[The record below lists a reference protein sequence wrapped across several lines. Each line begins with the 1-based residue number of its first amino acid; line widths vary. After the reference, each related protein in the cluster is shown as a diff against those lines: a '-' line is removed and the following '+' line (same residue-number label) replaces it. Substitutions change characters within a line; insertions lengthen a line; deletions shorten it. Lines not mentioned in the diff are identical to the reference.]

1 MAESR
6 RHQGVPGTIADPQ
19 QEEVAGSAAS
29 DAEETAHS
37 GLVPQMGMMTR
48 ALMAS
53 PVGKTIIWLLLGIL
67 LVVVA
72 TTYGQIRLNR
82 WSKPFYDALSRR
94 DFRDFLYQLAVFFF
108 IASILLVLNVAQ
120 RWLGETLKL
129 KLREGMV
136 GDLIRL
142 WMLPRRAFWLANA
155 GPIGANPD
163 QRMHED
169 ARHLCE
175 LSGDLGIGLLQASI
189 LLIAFS
195 GVLWTL
201 SSDFAFHIAGRI
213 FSIPGFMVWAAVIYA
228 AAGSLLS
235 YWVGGTLINRNAERY
250 AREADLRISMV
261 RVNEHVDGISLA
273 AGEADESR
281 RVELH
286 LATVLAA
293 TRRLVTGL
301 TNLTWI
307 TAGFGWVTLVAPILV
322 AAPLYFAGKLTF
334 GGLMMASA
342 AFTQAQSALRWFVDN
357 FSVIADWRATLL
369 RVASFRRALVTA
381 DVVPHIESRI
391 TYAEGAPDRIV
402 MENLEVA
409 SSSGC
414 DVLRER
420 QVMVSAGERV
430 LIVGEPG
437 TNKTQLFRALT
448 GLWPWGAGRIEH
460 PKDEAIVFI
469 PRGTPY
475 LPRATLREVLAYPM
489 DVERFDQGAFAR
501 SLSRLGLERLVPALD
516 TTQRW
521 DRELSGD
528 EQLTL
533 AFARVLLQ
541 APPWILI
548 DDTLRSL
555 DGDTLERFMDA
566 LTHELQHTGVIHIG
580 GGQARN
586 PIFSRTLHLI
596 KAPATHTV
604 GRDDS
609 TAAPLPTTDGGSTF
623 GQ

>member
-1 MAESR
+1 MAKLRRVRGEPSTIAES
-6 RHQGVPGTIADPQ
+6 
-19 QEEVAGSAAS
+19 EEIVSATAS
-29 DAEETAHS
+29 DAEEAAHS
-37 GLVPQMGMMTR
+37 GLVPQLGMMVR
-48 ALMAS
+48 ALSAS
-53 PVGKTIIWLLLGIL
+53 PVGKTIIVLIAEIF

-94 DFRDFLYQLAVFFF
+94 DFRDFLYQLAVFFL
-108 IASILLVLNVAQ
+108 IAGILLVLNVAQ
-120 RWLGETLKL
+120 KWLGETLKVR
-129 KLREGMV
+129 LREGLV
-136 GDLIRL
+136 GDLIHH

-175 LSGDLGIGLLQASI
+175 LSADLGVGLLQASI
-189 LLIAFS
+189 LLVAFT
-195 GVLWTL
+195 GVLWVL
-201 SSDFAFHIAGRI
+201 SSNFSFHVAGHIFA
-213 FSIPGFMVWAAVIYA
+213 IPGFMVWAAIIYA

-235 YWVGGTLINRNAERY
+235 YWVGAALVYRNAERY
-250 AREADLRISMV
+250 AREADLRFAMI

-286 LATVLAA
+286 LAAVLAA
-293 TRRLVTGL
+293 TRRLVMGL
-301 TNLTWI
+301 TNLTWV
-307 TAGFGWVTLVAPILV
+307 TSGFGWVTLVAPILV
-322 AAPLYFAGKLTF
+322 AAPLYFAGKLSF
-334 GGLMMASA
+334 GGLMMAAA

-391 TYAEGAPDRIV
+391 AYAEGEPGRIII
-402 MENLEVA
+402 ENLEVV
-409 SSSGC
+409 SSTAC
-414 DVLRER
+414 DMLKER
-420 QVMVSAGERV
+420 RVEVKAGERV

-448 GLWPWGAGRIEH
+448 GLWPWGAGRVEH
-460 PKDEAIVFI
+460 PKDEAILYI

-489 DVERFDQGAFAR
+489 KVERFDQDAFAHA
-501 SLSRLGLERLVPALD
+501 LSRLGLERLVPALD
-516 TTQRW
+516 MTQRW
-521 DRELSGD
+521 DRDLSAD

-533 AFARVLLQ
+533 AFVRAVLQ

-548 DDTLRSL
+548 DDSLRSL
-555 DGDTLERFMDA
+555 DGDTLERVIDVFA
-566 LTHELQHTGVIHIG
+566 HELEHTGVIHIG
-580 GGQARN
+580 GGQAHN
-586 PIFSRTLHLI
+586 PLFSRTLHLI
-596 KAPATHTV
+596 KAPPTHTV
-604 GRDDS
+604 GRHEAA
-609 TAAPLPTTDGGSTF
+609 AAPLPRTGHGSAF